1 MKYQNI
7 IIAGALS
14 LGLFSSCDRFLD
26 ETPDNRLRLDS
37 YEKVAELVTNAY
49 ADGSGVF
56 MEWMSDNVGADP
68 KNMSRLEMTQP
79 YLWQNVEIE
88 GQDTPSYYWSSN
100 YNAIAHANQALE
112 ALEQIKENNP
122 AYKKAIRGEALACR
136 AFAHF
141 MLVNVFAKTYDEQT
155 AGTDLGVVIMEKPEV
170 RLLVNYKRSSV
181 KEVYDFIEKDL
192 NEALELVTDEYYKN
206 SGKYHFNKNA
216 LLAFATKFFLFKK
229 DYEKAEKYAL
239 ELFGGS
245 YNSQMIRNYQ
255 EVYTGTSD
263 EVMARKFTNPTFA
276 GNLLLIRK
284 DVLYGYKA
292 YAGYRF
298 TEDVY
303 KSIILSK
310 KDQRFIASYGF
321 GGATSFFPKF
331 QRSLVKRTSITSS
344 TGYPYTIEVALR
356 AEEVLFNLLEALTM
370 QGDTKLAT
378 FKLFFDKYLKN
389 VYANSIDYN
398 VLESNYKRFF
408 PTLTPQELRLKI
420 VLDEKRREFIE
431 EGVRWFDICRH
442 HLRVVH
448 TDVTGTTSI
457 LTENDARKVLQI
469 PETAILY
476 GGLQPNQRENSKE
489 PTASLVI
496 RK

>member
-7 IIAGALS
+7 IIAGALIM
-14 LGLFSSCDRFLD
+14 GFFSSCDQFLD

-37 YEKVAELVTNAY
+37 YEKIAELVTNAY
-49 ADGSGVF
+49 PDGSGAF

-68 KNMSRLEMTQP
+68 KNMQRLEMTQP
-79 YLWQNVEIE
+79 YLWQDVELE

-112 ALEQIKENNP
+112 ALEDVKENNP
-122 AYKKAIRGEALACR
+122 SYKKAIRGEALACR

-155 AGTDLGVVIMEKPEV
+155 AGTDQGIVIMEKPEV
-170 RLLVNYKRSSV
+170 KLLVTYKRSSV
-181 KEVYDFIEKDL
+181 KQVYDFIEKDL

-229 DYEKAEKYAL
+229 DYQKAEKYGL
-239 ELFGGS
+239 ELFGGF
-245 YNSQMIRNYQ
+245 YNPQMIKNYQ

-263 EVMARKFTNPTFA
+263 EVMARKFTSPSFA

-284 DVLYGYKA
+284 DVLYGYKP

-303 KSIILSK
+303 KTLVLSK
-310 KDQRFIASYGF
+310 KDQRFIASYSY
-321 GGATSFFPKF
+321 GGATSFLPKF
-331 QRSLVKRTSITSS
+331 QRNLIRKTSLTSS
-344 TGYPYTIEVALR
+344 SGYPYTIEVALR
-356 AEEVLFNLLEALTM
+356 AEEVLFNLLEAWAM
-370 QGDTKLAT
+370 QGDEKLPNYKAY
-378 FKLFFDKYLKN
+378 FDKYLKN

-398 VLESNYKRFF
+398 TLEINYKKFF
-408 PTLTPQELRLKI
+408 PNLTPQELRVKML
-420 VLDEKRREFIE
+420 LDEKRREFIE

-448 TDVTGTTSI
+448 TDVTGTTSV

-469 PETAILY
+469 PQTAILY
-476 GGLQPNQRENSKE
+476 GGLQPNERENSKE